1 MAQWY
6 DQTSSGVVRVEA
18 YQTPMNF
25 KRPDIVSPQKAGVGT
40 GFFVPLQ
47 EGGDWAA
54 ILTCAH
60 VLNGCLKDQI
70 SIVFPKIGQERWQT
84 AFVHCLVPEYDLG
97 IIVMKLPE
105 DKEVR
110 SAIQPLPLMKHQ
122 TRNLVGQKVSAY
134 GYPLGKPKLKYTQ
147 GQYSGFA
154 DNGFIQTNADIS
166 PGNSGG
172 PLILEETGEVIG
184 VNAMTMGGMFV
195 SGVHFAVPIQLYI
208 RMAKQML
215 SNLEP
220 RVRTPP
226 SLGFCYHVA
235 TEALLR
241 KNNVVFSSDT
251 TLSAGARPGGVY
263 VYHLLRDSPLR
274 QAGMEEGA
282 IITRINVSGEWFVV
296 DRFGEV
302 QVVWNGEQRV
312 ALKNVLPRV
321 PTDDDVVVEFTQGG
335 QKRDVR
341 VRQAPLAPGSLRIMS
356 VPFEAKPDFCLFGGL
371 CVMPLRANHTAAFPL
386 MFKSMSTK
394 QREAN
399 VLVVSAVMPGYMQGI
414 PFKEG
419 DIVEVV
425 NGRGTR
431 GKAFDTSFQGE
442 RIDTVAK
449 YRAAVKS
456 TTSEYITLCN
466 TKGYEYTLEK
476 KKALER
482 ERALAKVYTCDAD
495 IMRWL
500 TLT

>member
-18 YQTPMNF
+18 YQTPMNW
-25 KRPDIVSPQKAGVGT
+25 KRPDIVTPQKSGVGT
-40 GFFVPLQ
+40 GFFVPLR
-47 EGGDWAA
+47 EGGEWVA

-60 VLNGCLKDQI
+60 VLDGCLRDQI
-70 SIVFPKIGQERWQT
+70 SIVFPKVGQERWQT

-110 SAIQPLPLMKHQ
+110 SAIRPLPLMKHQ

-172 PLILEETGEVIG
+172 PLILESTGEVIG

-195 SGVHFAVPIQLYI
+195 SGVHFAVPIQLYH
-208 RMAKQML
+208 RMAKEML

-220 RVRTPP
+220 RVRSPP

-241 KNNVVFSSDT
+241 KNNVMLSSG

-263 VYHLLRDSPLR
+263 VYHLLQDSPLR
-274 QAGMEEGA
+274 QAGMKEGA
-282 IITRINVSGEWFVV
+282 IITRINIEGEWLIV

-302 QVVWNGEQRV
+302 QVLWNGEQRV

-321 PTDDDVVVEFTQGG
+321 PTEADVLVEFTQSG
-335 QKRDVR
+335 QQTEIR
-341 VRQAPLAPGSLRIMS
+341 VKQRPLAPGSLHTMS
-356 VPFEAKPDFCLFGGL
+356 PPFEAKPDYCLFGGL
-371 CVMPLRANHTAAFPL
+371 CVMPLRANHAAAFAL
-386 MFKSMSTK
+386 MFRSMGTK

-399 VLVVSAVMPGYMQGI
+399 VLVVSAVMPGYTQGI

-419 DIVEVV
+419 DIIEVV
-425 NGRGTR
+425 NGKGTK
-431 GKAFDTSFQGE
+431 GTAFDASFQGE
-442 RIDTVAK
+442 RVDTVAK
-449 YRAAVKS
+449 YRDAIKSAAG
-456 TTSEYITLCN
+456 EYITMRN
-466 TKGYEYTLEK
+466 TKGYEYTLSKSE
-476 KKALER
+476 ALQR
-482 ERALAKVYTCDAD
+482 ERALAQVYTCDED

-500 TLT
+500 SSS